1 MSLHNNGRTN
11 NKILKNEV
19 LTTLTTE
26 TEPIQQN
33 TLTRLKL
40 NEMFFSLQL
49 ILNCICMYTAL
60 VNGMELKFKFNLFD
74 WTTSVDRSARQRA

>member
-49 ILNCICMYTAL
+49 ILNCICIQHL
-60 VNGMELKFKFNLFD
+60 LMEWN
-74 WTTSVDRSARQRA
+74 

>member
-60 VNGMELKFKFNLFD
+60 VNGIEMKFKFNLFD